1 LDSGAIILLDDASDN
16 ILEVLAQ
23 LSELLNALLNDL
35 LGPLVDLVALVNEVI
50 AANDSL
56 DGVLSDLGNL
66 LGVEVL
72 IVFEFCHL

>member
-1 LDSGAIILLDDASDN
+1 MNSGAIILLDDAGDN

-23 LSELLNALLNDL
+23 LGEFLNALLNDL
-35 LGPLVDLVALVNEVI
+35 LGPLVDLVALVNEVV

-56 DGVLSDLGNL
+56 NGVFSDLGNL

-72 IVFEFCHL
+72 IVLEFCHL

>member
-1 LDSGAIILLDDASDN
+1 LNSGAIILLDDAGDH

-23 LSELLNALLNDL
+23 LGELLNALLNDL
-35 LGPLVDLVALVNEVI
+35 LGPLVDLVALVNEVV

-56 DGVLSDLGNL
+56 DSVLSDLGNL